1 MPYIKTLIM
10 KQTEKRLEYTKTFT
24 VNENITA
31 KMMGSGDMPVLAT
44 PAMVAMM
51 ENTAMNA
58 VAELLE
64 DGETTVGSMI
74 NTTHVR
80 PSAIGAEITVTATL
94 VAVDGRKLTFDV
106 MAKDG
111 ENMIG
116 QGEHVRFVVDKE
128 RFLKKL
134 G

>member
-1 MPYIKTLIM
+1 
-10 KQTEKRLEYTKTFT
+10 
-24 VNENITA
+24 
-31 KMMGSGDMPVLAT
+31 MMGSGDMLVLAT

-58 VAELLE
+58 VAELLD

>member
-58 VAELLE
+58 VAELLD

>member
-1 MPYIKTLIM
+1 M
-10 KQTEKRLEYTKTFT
+10 KQTEKRLECIKTFT
-24 VNENITA
+24 VTPNITA
-31 KMMGSGDMPVLAT
+31 KEMGSGDMPVLAT

-51 ENTAMNA
+51 ENAAMNA

-74 NTTHVR
+74 NTTHAR

-111 ENMIG
+111 ENTIG
-116 QGEHVRFVVDKE
+116 EGEHVRFVVDRD

>member
-58 VAELLE
+58 VAELLD
-64 DGETTVGSMI
+64 DGETTVGSII

-116 QGEHVRFVVDKE
+116 EGEHVRFVVDKE

>member
-1 MPYIKTLIM
+1 M
-10 KQTEKRLEYTKTFT
+10 KQTEKRLECIKTFT
-24 VNENITA
+24 VTPNITA
-31 KMMGSGDMPVLAT
+31 KEMGSGDMLVLAT

-51 ENTAMNA
+51 ENAAMNA

-111 ENMIG
+111 ENTIG
-116 QGEHVRFVVDKE
+116 EGEHVRFVVDRD

>member
-1 MPYIKTLIM
+1 M
-10 KQTEKRLEYTKTFT
+10 KQIEKRLECIKTFT
-24 VNENITA
+24 VTPNITA
-31 KMMGSGDMPVLAT
+31 KEMGSGDMPVLAT

-51 ENTAMNA
+51 ENAAMNA

-64 DGETTVGSMI
+64 DGETTVGSMM

-128 RFLKKL
+128 RFLKKCSAYIKS
-134 G
+134 

>member
-1 MPYIKTLIM
+1 M

-58 VAELLE
+58 VAELLD
-64 DGETTVGSMI
+64 DGETTVGSII

-116 QGEHVRFVVDKE
+116 EGEHVRFVVDKE

>member
-1 MPYIKTLIM
+1 M

-58 VAELLE
+58 VAELLD
-64 DGETTVGSMI
+64 DGETTVGSII

>member
-24 VNENITA
+24 VNETITA
-31 KMMGSGDMPVLAT
+31 KMMGSGDMLVLAT

-58 VAELLE
+58 VAELLD

>member
-1 MPYIKTLIM
+1 M
-10 KQTEKRLEYTKTFT
+10 KQTEKRLECIKTFT
-24 VNENITA
+24 VTPNITA
-31 KMMGSGDMPVLAT
+31 KEMGSGDMPVLAT

-51 ENTAMNA
+51 ENAAMNA
-58 VAELLE
+58 VAELME

-74 NTTHVR
+74 NTTHAR

-111 ENMIG
+111 ENTIG
-116 QGEHVRFVVDKE
+116 EGEHVRFVVDRD

>member
-58 VAELLE
+58 VAELLD

-116 QGEHVRFVVDKE
+116 EGEHVRFVVDKE

>member
-116 QGEHVRFVVDKE
+116 EGEHVRFVVDKE

>member
-58 VAELLE
+58 VAELLD

-111 ENMIG
+111 ENMICE
-116 QGEHVRFVVDKE
+116 GEHVRFVVDKE

>member
-1 MPYIKTLIM
+1 M

-58 VAELLE
+58 VAELLD

>member
-1 MPYIKTLIM
+1 M

-24 VNENITA
+24 VNETITA
-31 KMMGSGDMPVLAT
+31 KMMGSGDMLVLAT

-58 VAELLE
+58 VAELLD

>member
-1 MPYIKTLIM
+1 M

-58 VAELLE
+58 VAELLD

-116 QGEHVRFVVDKE
+116 EGEHVRFVVDKE